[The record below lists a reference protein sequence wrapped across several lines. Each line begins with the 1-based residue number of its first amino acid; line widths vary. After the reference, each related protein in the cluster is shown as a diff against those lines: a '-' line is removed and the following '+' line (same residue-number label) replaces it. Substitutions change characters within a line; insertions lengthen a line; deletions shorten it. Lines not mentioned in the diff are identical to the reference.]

1 MNQIEITKA
10 HQDDILEIKK
20 ILSIVWDNTYK
31 NIIPTN
37 IIEEIKGT
45 SHSINNL
52 KLQINNPE
60 IIFNLAKDNDKIV
73 GILTAISQSKTYFL
87 KRLYILPGMQGK
99 GIGDKLLNDF
109 INSNDID
116 KLILEVALDN
126 LKAIKFYEK
135 QGFIKASEKIDKILD
150 FELKSL
156 IMTKVFK

>member
-156 IMTKVFK
+156 IMTKFFK